1 MSGMMSTARRLQQ
14 ALIMK
19 GRNISI
25 NSRQF
30 YSIKYERLVT
40 CYKVK
45 EDNKLLLKTY
55 STATLVQELAAMYK
69 EASENDTEAD

>member
-55 STATLVQELAAMYK
+55 SAATLVQELAAMYK
-69 EASENDTEAD
+69 EVSGNDTKAD

>member
-19 GRNISI
+19 GFNISI

-45 EDNKLLLKTY
+45 EENKLLLKTY
-55 STATLVQELAAMYK
+55 SAATLVQELATMYK
-69 EASENDTEAD
+69 EVIGNDTKAD

>member
-69 EASENDTEAD
+69 EVSGNDTKAD